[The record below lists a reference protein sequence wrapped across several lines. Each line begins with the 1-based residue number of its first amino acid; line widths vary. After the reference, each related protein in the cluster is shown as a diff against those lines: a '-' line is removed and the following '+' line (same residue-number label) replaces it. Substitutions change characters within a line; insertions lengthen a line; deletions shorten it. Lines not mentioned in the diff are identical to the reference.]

1 MGFLKRRA
9 APGIAGPKTF
19 AVGAGDLIVAR
30 AEDGTILTGRVKG
43 AVRSAVDRR
52 WGTFRLVC
60 IPDDAPEAARAKD
73 GDDGKGAA

>member
-1 MGFLKRRA
+1 M
-9 APGIAGPKTF
+9 
-19 AVGAGDLIVAR
+19 GAGDLIVAR

-43 AVRSAVDRR
+43 AVQSAVDRR

-73 GDDGKGAA
+73 GADGKAGR